1 MSKLTLFHQSDFTGH
16 KQSVYCVISDGEQGF
31 FTAGSDGFIVQW
43 SNPNENEGV
52 VFARVPEAVDAGY
65 SELEK
70 LPGGNTSAVRVVR
83 GLSWSE
89 LGRQKFLIEVD
100 GHGYQ

>member
-1 MSKLTLFHQSDFTGH
+1 MHPSAASAVGGP
-16 KQSVYCVISDGEQGF
+16 S
-31 FTAGSDGFIVQW
+31 AGQAVALS
-43 SNPNENEGV
+43 
-52 VFARVPEAVDAGY
+52 ARVPEAVDAGY